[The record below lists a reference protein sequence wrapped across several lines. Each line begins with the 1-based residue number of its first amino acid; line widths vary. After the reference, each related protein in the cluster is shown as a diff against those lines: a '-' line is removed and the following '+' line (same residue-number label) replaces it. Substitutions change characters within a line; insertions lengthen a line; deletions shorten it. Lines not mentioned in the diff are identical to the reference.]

1 MICGIQS
8 FQHAKTLRKW
18 LQSLSQKNETHTRLN
33 FVSISNFKFQE
44 RPSTF
49 WSIVFLR
56 WINIQSIYRSFLIYT
71 CSTKIAY
78 MTSVY
83 RRISYYIFF
92 HHPYGRWLWWWLAS
106 RAFASA
112 SGSMAKT
119 YRRRFDQFEW
129 GSSLSGLA
137 IVMQHCYLMS
147 LNLKTPCT
155 NILPQT
161 TPAGFWGHQSKQL
174 QPWREARR
182 GTYHQIY
189 DPTSGATLLQIL
201 GGLHAVGCV
210 GSSSPRGMFGENQ
223 IRTIRFSAL
232 FA

>member
-1 MICGIQS
+1 MKHTQD
-8 FQHAKTLRKW
+8 
-18 LQSLSQKNETHTRLN
+18 TRLN

-56 WINIQSIYRSFLIYT
+56 WINIIYIDLFYIPAVKNFCVSTHLLLHFL
-71 CSTKIAY
+71 SSP
-78 MTSVY
+78 M
-83 RRISYYIFF
+83 RHRN
-92 HHPYGRWLWWWLAS
+92 GRWLWWWLAS